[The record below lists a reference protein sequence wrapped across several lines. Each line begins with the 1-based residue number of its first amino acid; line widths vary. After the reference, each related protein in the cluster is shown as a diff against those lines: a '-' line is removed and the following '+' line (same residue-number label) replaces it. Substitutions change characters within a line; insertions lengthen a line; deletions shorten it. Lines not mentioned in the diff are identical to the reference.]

1 MEFFAEFFLTIAFA
15 VGLFYVIFRLAS
27 AVPTNDAED
36 VNRKVGV
43 FEFESEVESGFRDL
57 VSERRVGFVGKI
69 VEVDEFKGESEPE
82 EFTVEEIADERK
94 EIADEI
100 CGYSGLYEGSKS
112 DHEDEVSLEV
122 PVGSLTEKLT
132 EKESHY
138 FVNKSVDESSE
149 RDNLEEHEVDLI
161 KDQVGKCESKD
172 IEVTKCGDDKE
183 DQVEIDGAKNNREV
197 DDVKVGLL
205 DDEDDWEGIERT
217 ELERLFGAAVAF
229 VGSKS
234 NADKIS
240 VLNNELKMKLHGLH
254 MIATQGPCLEPQPM
268 ALKVSARAKWNAW
281 QELGEMSRETAME
294 LYVLLL
300 SRKIPEWTPEQN
312 EFGVFPKGEA
322 SGKVASFLKTV
333 IQNQPEIEVEE
344 NLKN

>member
-43 FEFESEVESGFRDL
+43 FEFESEVGSGFRDL

-69 VEVDEFKGESEPE
+69 VEVDEFKGETEPE

-94 EIADEI
+94 EIADES

-161 KDQVGKCESKD
+161 KDQVGKCESKH

-312 EFGVFPKGEA
+312 EFSVFPKGEA